1 MSFMTG
7 SRVFWHLFIL
17 ALLLVSM
24 MGPWTFDLINVPA
37 KYTCDMPFV
46 RLYGDFCGY
55 PMSGFQTV
63 KWAAGG
69 FFHVIDEFVEG
80 NFAMRFSELI
90 FLFGALV
97 IVLPFFSNLLLIGKR
112 DSHGL
117 QIMNVIVW
125 GMVCLP
131 ALTIFILQSSRDQ
144 FVRFSYLLWGL
155 WLYILVAIG
164 AMIFEILVLRLDMKP
179 GMAIE

>member
-1 MSFMTG
+1 MTG
-7 SRVFWHLFIL
+7 NRVFWHLLIL
-17 ALLLVSM
+17 ALLLVSL

-37 KYTCDMPFV
+37 KYACDMPVV
-46 RLYGDFCGY
+46 RLYGDFCGF

-69 FFHVIDEFVEG
+69 FFHILDELARG
-80 NFAMRFSELI
+80 NFATRFPELV

-97 IVLPFFSNLLLIGKR
+97 IVLPFFSNLLVAGKR
-112 DSHGL
+112 DSDRL

-125 GMVCLP
+125 GMGCLP
-131 ALTIFILQSSRDQ
+131 ALTLFILQSSRDQ
-144 FVRFSYLLWGL
+144 FVRFYYLLWGL

-164 AMIFEILVLRLDMKP
+164 AMIFEIFVLRSDRKP
-179 GMAIE
+179 GMAVE